1 MALQVAARTVYADR
15 WAPVQPES
23 LPEFAA
29 DPAVTVFLQGVCL
42 AIGTAASLALLR
54 KLGGRPWL
62 DIAPHCILTLGFAAE
77 LWVLCQ

>member
-1 MALQVAARTVYADR
+1 MIQVTARTIYADQ

-29 DPAVTVFLQGVCL
+29 DPAVTVFLQAVCL
-42 AIGTAASLALLR
+42 AFGTAASLALLR

-62 DIAPHCILTLGFAAE
+62 DIAPHCILTLGLAAE
-77 LWVLCQ
+77 LWVLCR